1 MIPENHDAHRRPFN
15 AFSMKP
21 GPEHST
27 GDIAALGIA
36 AAMPKKLA
44 FNETKTIR

>member
-1 MIPENHDAHRRPFN
+1 MRIAGRFAHFRMNP
-15 AFSMKP
+15 SL
-21 GPEHST
+21 EHSPGQT
-27 GDIAALGIA
+27 AALGIA